1 MKKKMF
7 IWMAA
12 ACAALFAIFAAC
24 ESDNKDD
31 DSSDGQKV
39 DPSLVG
45 YWENLSLDPD
55 LSVLTK
61 IHINGDGTGEVY
73 YILPNDSEHH
83 YFYAAEF
90 SFDGDK
96 CSISIKG
103 LNKDD
108 AVNTTYSLDGQGNL
122 CLALSENQVLI
133 FAKTDEGWGN
143 HYITNIFAGNWES
156 DDNYDK
162 IYLNVEKYDFLSCE
176 SVGVYV
182 DKDKNEYAINI
193 YQSGAATRAYHI
205 LTDRDRMTLSRPE
218 FDGDCLKV
226 KIEGVNRSLKPMAK
240 WPYKTYDQLQ

>member
-1 MKKKMF
+1 MNKKVF

-31 DSSDGQKV
+31 DSSAGQKV

-61 IHINGDGTGEVY
+61 IHINKDGTGEVY

-96 CSISIKG
+96 CSISVKG

-122 CLALSENQVLI
+122 GLTLSENQVLT

-156 DDNYDK
+156 DDSFDK
-162 IYLNVEKYDFLSCE
+162 MYLNVEKYDFLSFE
-176 SVGVYV
+176 SVGVFV
-182 DKDKNEYAINI
+182 DKDKNESPLTI

-205 LTDRDRMTLSRPE
+205 RTDGEYMTLSRPE

-226 KIEGVNRSLKPMAK
+226 KMEGVIRTLKPMAK